1 MKIRIY
7 NAKILTMEEGE
18 GIFEG
23 EVRIEENRIVYV
35 GISGSFDDEAEH
47 TEWDREIDAK
57 GNLVMPGFKKCT
69 YTFRNDISAVVCG
82 RSSA

>member
-57 GNLVMPGFKKCT
+57 GNLVMPGFKNAHT
-69 YTFRNDISAVVCG
+69 H
-82 RSSA
+82 

>member
-23 EVRIEENRIVYV
+23 EVWIEENRIVYV
-35 GISGSFDDEAEH
+35 GTGGSSGDETEH
-47 TEWDREIDAK
+47 TKWDREINAR
-57 GNLVMPGFKKCT
+57 GNLVMPGFKNAHT
-69 YTFRNDISAVVCG
+69 HSGMTFL
-82 RSSA
+82 RS

>member
-23 EVRIEENRIVYV
+23 EVQIEEKRIAYV
-35 GISGSFDDEAEH
+35 GISGSFDGEAEH
-47 TEWDREIDAK
+47 TEWD
-57 GNLVMPGFKKCT
+57 
-69 YTFRNDISAVVCG
+69 
-82 RSSA
+82 

>member
-7 NAKILTMEEGE
+7 NAKILTMEECK

-35 GISGSFDDEAEH
+35 GISGSFDGEAEH

-57 GNLVMPGFKKCT
+57 GNLVMLVLKMHIHI
-69 YTFRNDISAVVCG
+69 RDDISTVVCG